1 MPILQTPARI
11 SPGQFG
17 PTNRVC
23 PCLRSSVLTWTMSSS
38 GIPSVIATAKG
49 IFDSI
54 AFKIEH
60 YLYTVRFILYAAIH
74 AAYNTP
80 DNKTVLVLSTSV
92 IESAAANGGT

>member
-23 PCLRSSVLTWTMSSS
+23 PCLRSSVFTWTMSSS

-54 AFKIEH
+54 AFQIEH
-60 YLYTVRFILYAAIH
+60 KSNELKLA
-74 AAYNTP
+74 NQGKP
-80 DNKTVLVLSTSV
+80 DDLRTSV

>member
-54 AFKIEH
+54 AFKIH
-60 YLYTVRFILYAAIH
+60 YYLYTVRL
-74 AAYNTP
+74 
-80 DNKTVLVLSTSV
+80 TVNHSPCM
-92 IESAAANGGT
+92 

>member
-23 PCLRSSVLTWTMSSS
+23 PCLRSSVLTLTMSSS

-60 YLYTVRFILYAAIH
+60 YLYTVRFILYA
-74 AAYNTP
+74 YNMP